1 MDKVQYTPPMRH
13 EMPTDAAKFLAALR
27 EKDRQVHEIAQRD
40 LGSSYFMGR
49 TNGYGAWKKT
59 AGAAT

>member
-1 MDKVQYTPPMRH
+1 MSTAPQQYVPPKKH
-13 EMPTDAAKFLAALR
+13 DEPADVVKFLASLS

-49 TNGYGAWKKT
+49 TNGYGAWKR
-59 AGAAT
+59 AAS